1 MMLLRL
7 EPRAEASR
15 RARVLAPF
23 LAAALTL
30 VCGGV
35 LFAGLGYDP
44 LVAFHAFFIKP
55 VSSLYGLGEVALKAS
70 PLLLIALGL
79 AVGFRANVWNIGA
92 EGQLTMGAIAG
103 GGVALACPQG
113 DAVWLLPAMI
123 LAGALGGGAW
133 AAIPAYLRMRCNASE
148 ILTSLMLSY
157 VALLVLSYL
166 VHGPWRD
173 PQGFNFPQS
182 RQFEDAALLPILVEG
197 TRVNL
202 GCVLPLA
209 ALAAVW
215 LLLERSFIG
224 FQIKVLGLAP
234 GAARYAGF
242 KETRL
247 VWLSLLLGGAFAG
260 IAGTAEVAGP
270 IGQLLP
276 RISPGYGFTAIIVAF
291 LGQLHPL
298 GILAASLLVALIY
311 LGGESVQLSL
321 GLPPAVAGV
330 FQGMLLFF
338 LLGCDV
344 LVRYRVRFGKSRVT
358 APTP

>member
-1 MMLLRL
+1 M
-7 EPRAEASR
+7 
-15 RARVLAPF
+15 
-23 LAAALTL
+23 
-30 VCGGV
+30 
-35 LFAGLGYDP
+35 
-44 LVAFHAFFIKP
+44 
-55 VSSLYGLGEVALKAS
+55 SSLYGLGEVVLKAS

-103 GGVALACPQG
+103 GGVALACPEG

-133 AAIPAYLRMRCNASE
+133 AAIPAYLRTRCNASE

-182 RQFEDAALLPILVEG
+182 RQFEDAALLPIMVAG

-215 LLLERSFIG
+215 LLLGRSFIG

-358 APTP
+358 VPTP